1 MTMRIGAPWLFLALL
16 PLARLGA
23 AAPVPVSLS
32 YSTTVTDPSGTQRSI
47 SFTGTASD
55 RSLSG
60 TLIVD
65 GAPMLV
71 TATLGP
77 DGSVSGKLTS
87 GDGTQQRG
95 TFWGR
100 PTGSGSTQGSFDLN
114 GQVGEWTVPLR
125 LPRSGTDNQ

>member
-1 MTMRIGAPWLFLALL
+1 MP
-16 PLARLGA
+16 
-23 AAPVPVSLS
+23 LS
-32 YSTTVTDPSGTQRSI
+32 YSTTVTDPNGTQRSI
-47 SFTGTASD
+47 SFNGTSIERA
-55 RSLSG
+55 LSG

-65 GAPMLV
+65 GVPMLV

-77 DGSVSGKLTS
+77 DGSVSGKLRS
-87 GDGTQQRG
+87 ADGTQQRG

-125 LPRSGTDNQ
+125 LLRSDSENR